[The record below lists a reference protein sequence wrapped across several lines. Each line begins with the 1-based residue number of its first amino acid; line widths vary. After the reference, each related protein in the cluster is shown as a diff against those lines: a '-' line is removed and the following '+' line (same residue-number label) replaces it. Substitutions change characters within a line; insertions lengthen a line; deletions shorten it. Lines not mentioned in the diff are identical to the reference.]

1 MRGFG
6 QPFEPSK
13 RSESNILHLRM
24 IQHQQQRINAA
35 RHTARSLQFACH
47 FGNAAYSILCR
58 HRFHN
63 RASHGV
69 CNAEE
74 GPPQFRTAQGDAEPI
89 PRRTTDRPW
98 RRILFPLKQAHQQ
111 EDDDVIRYG
120 KMIVCTYGRRPAVP
134 RSFAHAVAMHG
145 PHHSCP
151 KSVPWRNAA
160 VYPVVLVRFRD
171 CATIRSLRCAKLC
184 RLSNVRVGFIY
195 CLTTYPINS
204 PWNIS
209 SFYISSP
216 ATASGEIRRRNRQGL
231 K

>member
-1 MRGFG
+1 
-6 QPFEPSK
+6 
-13 RSESNILHLRM
+13 M

-35 RHTARSLQFACH
+35 RHTARSLQSAGH

-63 RASHGV
+63 RANHGV

-111 EDDDVIRYG
+111 ENDDIIRYG

-134 RSFAHAVAMHG
+134 RSFAHARPPSLLPEVCALEKRSRVPGSLGPVPRLRNYSVVA
-145 PHHSCP
+145 
-151 KSVPWRNAA
+151 VRE
-160 VYPVVLVRFRD
+160 VVQAFE
-171 CATIRSLRCAKLC
+171 CES
-184 RLSNVRVGFIY
+184 GFH
-195 CLTTYPINS
+195 LLP
-204 PWNIS
+204 
-209 SFYISSP
+209 
-216 ATASGEIRRRNRQGL
+216 
-231 K
+231 